1 MNYLTR
7 TIWILSLVSLFTD
20 ISSEM
25 LYPVMPLFLSSI
37 GFSSVWIGLLEGMAE
52 ATAGLSKGYFGRLS
66 DLTGKRAPFV
76 QLGYLLSAFSKP
88 LMAVFTYPIWI
99 FGARTL
105 DRLGKGLRTG
115 ARDAILSDE
124 CTPQNKA
131 KVFGFHRGMD
141 TLGAAIGPALAL
153 LFLMFYPAQYKILF
167 LLAFIPGLTG
177 TILTLFIKEKKHEPT
192 KNKITF
198 KLSQTFSYLQKAPVA
213 YKNLIA
219 VLLLFALFNSSDM
232 FLLMRMK
239 QCGWND
245 TYIISAYILYNL
257 VMALAAFPFGHL
269 ADKYGMKK
277 TLIFSFTL
285 FALVYAGFGMNTSIE
300 GFMMLFILY
309 GISAASGEGI
319 AKALVSNMVPRTDTA
334 SAIGTFA
341 GLNSLM
347 ALLAST
353 LAGLIWKFIS
363 PDAVFIVSAAG
374 VCLATLLLLLVSDL
388 QQE

>member
-198 KLSQTFSYLQKAPVA
+198 
-213 YKNLIA
+213 LI
-219 VLLLFALFNSSDM
+219 
-232 FLLMRMK
+232 MK
-239 QCGWND
+239 FQ
-245 TYIISAYILYNL
+245 
-257 VMALAAFPFGHL
+257 
-269 ADKYGMKK
+269 KK
-277 TLIFSFTL
+277 TFLRSF
-285 FALVYAGFGMNTSIE
+285 
-300 GFMMLFILY
+300 
-309 GISAASGEGI
+309 
-319 AKALVSNMVPRTDTA
+319 
-334 SAIGTFA
+334 
-341 GLNSLM
+341 
-347 ALLAST
+347 
-353 LAGLIWKFIS
+353 
-363 PDAVFIVSAAG
+363 
-374 VCLATLLLLLVSDL
+374 
-388 QQE
+388 